1 MPRPSESAETTKPR
15 KRRRRRF
22 GNRTKKLPP
31 ENHAGQG
38 FGVFADGVSAT
49 LGPIY
54 WLWRMAAST
63 LSWSSSQIAG
73 EGGGVRSANAGLRT
87 SGANNGMETL
97 LPGVV
102 LVCGAVAGMLVFR
115 YDKPVR
121 HLCCCFSPSEV
132 HRVRHILRTAAD
144 NRGVMTYFLNT
155 ALHVVYAFI

>member
-1 MPRPSESAETTKPR
+1 MPRPSDSADTNKPR

-31 ENHAGQG
+31 EKHAGQG
-38 FGVFADGVSAT
+38 SGFFANGVSAT

-54 WLWRMAAST
+54 WLWRVTASS

-73 EGGGVRSANAGLRT
+73 EVRSSSSS

-102 LVCGAVAGMLVFR
+102 VVCGAVVGMLIFR
-115 YDKPVR
+115 
-121 HLCCCFSPSEV
+121 
-132 HRVRHILRTAAD
+132 
-144 NRGVMTYFLNT
+144 
-155 ALHVVYAFI
+155 